1 MARNM
6 SLNYIKTKMYI
17 QITTILIFFLNKFA
31 FSQNFLSNL
40 QATET
45 DPIYTTYVA
54 NTERSEFIID
64 QGYQFVWYIPDKGVN
79 FETDK
84 AGNLQLAFK
93 IEPNF
98 KYLLKHFYKKPTIT
112 ASYSDLVK
120 YFYYPYENIKC
131 DAFFLVYSSRF
142 AIHEITIINESQS
155 EIKISLYPY
164 LSNQN
169 WLTEVQ
175 YIPTENAFIF
185 KHVEE
190 PDGWT
195 IEHNVPYQR
204 ELMNV
209 FMISTNA
216 ISYATYPSLDS
227 FYIDA
232 HRDMLTKNTSYINAK
247 VVSFQIDF
255 YLKPNDS
262 SSFKIIRAV
271 HEWGTNFEKIID
283 SAKSLFKL
291 ELKNF
296 ININEKIYSKI
307 PRIKLQNPDYEMIY
321 WNAFNLLKGCMLPPE
336 GKCSYNYYVYSREPT
351 WGWGH
356 AGQVFHESLSMLAY
370 VYMDP
375 QGAMNSQR
383 IYMERQLDNGY
394 INYRTGPYLDETI
407 PYNNQ
412 YTTSAPWFNWENWEI
427 YKVTQDKD
435 FLREAYESG
444 KKFYKFWLENRD
456 ADKDGLCEWGGHAV
470 LESVR
475 DGYVAVWD
483 QVGWPS
489 NFEALDLNCMLVME
503 AKSLANMAR
512 ELGREDEYNYWINEA
527 NKKSDLINKYMWDE
541 ETGFYYHVHKI
552 DHDFSYKAPN
562 DLKRKEIIGFL
573 PLWAGIANQH
583 QAEKLIQHLLNP
595 AEFWREYGVPTLSAA
610 DKYYNPHGYW
620 NGPVWVQW
628 QYLIFRGLL
637 NYGYFDIAKKLTEK
651 VLNNIIYNLKTNH
664 WFWELYSPDDN
675 WAGWNKTYI
684 WTGIIAR
691 FLIDLHQIQ
700 TNLKEDDL
708 NDQEFMELEQNFPN
722 PFNESTTIKFKINE
736 EGHYCIKIYDLT
748 GKEVKRIENLYLNP
762 GDHYIKLHLNELPS
776 GFYLYTLMKLPFNK
790 TLSKKMM
797 VIK

>member
-1 MARNM
+1 ML
-6 SLNYIKTKMYI
+6 LNYIKIYI
-17 QITTILIFFLNKFA
+17 SPLILLIPLLYNLTI
-31 FSQNFLSNL
+31 SQSFLSNL
-40 QATET
+40 QATES
-45 DPIYTTYVA
+45 DPIYTTYA
-54 NTERSEFIID
+54 ASTERSEFIVD

-84 AGNLQLAFK
+84 AGNLHLAFK
-93 IEPNF
+93 IKTDF
-98 KYLLKHFYKKPTIT
+98 KYLLKHLYKKPTIT

-120 YFYYPYENIKC
+120 YFYYPYENVKC

-155 EIKISLYPY
+155 SVKISLYPY
-164 LSNQN
+164 ISTQN
-169 WLTEVQ
+169 WFSDVQ
-175 YIPTENAFIF
+175 YIPIENTFTF
-185 KHVEE
+185 KHIEE

-195 IEHNVPYQR
+195 IEHNVPFQR
-204 ELMNV
+204 ELMNIFIV
-209 FMISTNA
+209 STNA
-216 ISYATYPSLDS
+216 NSYAVYTSLDS
-227 FYIDA
+227 FYLDAQNDILTKNISRPNVKVIAFQIDA
-232 HRDMLTKNTSYINAK
+232 HLNPKDTT
-247 VVSFQIDF
+247 
-255 YLKPNDS
+255 
-262 SSFKIIRAV
+262 SFKIIRGV
-271 HEWGTNFEKIID
+271 YEWGSNPQKIID

-291 ELKNF
+291 NLNEF
-296 ININEKIYSKI
+296 INLNEKIYSKI
-307 PRIKLQNPDYEMIY
+307 PPLEFQNPDYEMLY
-321 WNAFNLLKGCMLPPE
+321 WNAFNLIRQCILPPE

-356 AGQVFHESLSMLAY
+356 AGQVFHESLTMLAY

-375 QGAMNSQR
+375 QSAMNSQR
-383 IYMERQLDNGY
+383 VYMERQWDNGY

-407 PYNNQ
+407 PYQNQ

-427 YKVTQDKD
+427 YKVTQDKN
-435 FLREAYESG
+435 FLKEAYESG

-456 ADKDGLCEWGGHAV
+456 EDKDGLCEWGGHAV

-503 AKSLANMAR
+503 AKSLANMAK
-512 ELGREDEYNYWINEA
+512 ELGKEDEYNYWINEA
-527 NKKSDLINKYMWDE
+527 NKKSELINKYMWDE

-552 DHDFSYKAPN
+552 DHDFGYKAPN

-573 PLWAGIANQH
+573 PLWAGIATQR

-595 AEFWREYGVPTLSAA
+595 AEFWRKYGVPTLSAA

-628 QYLIFRGLL
+628 QYLIFRGLI
-637 NYGYFDIAKKLTEK
+637 NYGYLDIAKKLADK

-675 WAGWNKTYI
+675 WAGWHKTYI
-684 WTGIIAR
+684 WAGIAAR

-700 TNLKEDDL
+700 TNLKEI
-708 NDQEFMELEQNFPN
+708 NPNHNNPMKLEQNYPN
-722 PFNESTTIKFKINE
+722 PFNESTTIHFKINN
-736 EGHYCIKIYDLT
+736 EGFYSIKIYDLT
-748 GKEVKRIENLYLNP
+748 GKEIKTIENLYLHP
-762 GDHYIKLHLNELPS
+762 GDHFIKLRLDNLPS
-776 GFYLYTLMKLPFNK
+776 GFYLYALIKLSNNT
-790 TLSKKMM
+790 TLSKKMIF
-797 VIK
+797 IK